1 MKQRDVSRSWS
12 RNRRH
17 LVRDRFG
24 RLAGSTRI
32 VLTAIQVRAVERAWR
47 RGDSVESIAD
57 MVRVSKNTLYAIVTR
72 QLGHLRMRGRGNFL
86 RKTPCT
92 PTEREIVEM
101 TSRIRESPP
110 GIAAGE

>member
-1 MKQRDVSRSWS
+1 
-12 RNRRH
+12 
-17 LVRDRFG
+17 
-24 RLAGSTRI
+24 
-32 VLTAIQVRAVERAWR
+32 
-47 RGDSVESIAD
+47 

>member
-17 LVRDRFG
+17 IVRDRFG

-57 MVRVSKNTLYAIVTR
+57 MVSVSKNTLYAIVTR

-92 PTEREIVEM
+92 PTEREIIEIAS
-101 TSRIRESPP
+101 TIRQKPP